1 METWEVGLGPHKAV
15 IYSDDG
21 TIASVTD
28 EMVDWQA
35 NARLI
40 AAAPELL
47 DMLKDVL
54 NDYLDFNHP
63 CELSSITINKVKALI
78 SEAAS

>member
-1 METWEVGLGPHKAV
+1 MKWQLIVADTDASICTDEGE
-15 IYSDDG
+15 
-21 TIASVTD
+21 IAHVTD

-47 DMLKDVL
+47 DML
-54 NDYLDFNHP
+54 
-63 CELSSITINKVKALI
+63 
-78 SEAAS
+78 